1 MEPNYDNYSLDELID
16 ALSQLD
22 ENAFPQRAARL
33 QQLIGE
39 KHRQQSQLVAEREST
54 LSKQAKKAPFE
65 FSGNGGDYFKL
76 WIVNLLLSIVTL
88 GIYSAWAKVRNNQY
102 LLGHTKLEGHSFR
115 YLAKPMQILKGRL
128 IAVAVLIAFSV
139 LSQFFPIAG
148 MLFSLALLVAT
159 PWLILQGMRFS
170 MRMTAYKN
178 VRFSFEGSYF
188 GLLATFVLLPIVG
201 AFTLYLAMPWVFK
214 KMDQYLYSHTTYGGK
229 RFEVNTSSG
238 SYYKASF
245 AGLGLGFVLFIA
257 LFTVLG
263 VGEGFASFNAEG
275 EPDFQLIPILMF
287 YAGAFLVS
295 FMVRALY
302 QSIVLNHLIGET
314 QIEGVVTFK
323 PEIKTGSYMRMMTIN
338 ALMLACTLG
347 LAYPVTQVRKLKYM
361 TNAIGVM
368 LLPGADALTN
378 TVGEGDSAFGEEA
391 AGLFDLDL
399 SIT

>member
-1 MEPNYDNYSLDELID
+1 MEPNYDKYSLTELVD
-16 ALSQLD
+16 ALGQLD
-22 ENAFPQRAARL
+22 ASAFPERAARL
-33 QQLIGE
+33 KQLIAE
-39 KHRQQSQLVAEREST
+39 KHQQQAQAIAERESIF
-54 LSKQAKKAPFE
+54 SKEARKVPLE
-65 FSGNGGDYFKL
+65 FTGTGGDYFKL

-115 YLAKPMQILKGRL
+115 YLAKPMQILKGRV
-128 IAVAVLIAFSV
+128 IAVAVLIGFSV

-148 MLFSLALLVAT
+148 LLFSLGLLVAT

-170 MRMTAYKN
+170 MRMTAYRN

-257 LFTVLG
+257 LFSILG
-263 VGEGFASFNAEG
+263 LGEGLFAYNAEG
-275 EPDFQLIPILMF
+275 EPDFQLVPMLLF
-287 YAGAFLVS
+287 YGAAFLIS

-302 QSIVLNHLIGET
+302 QSMVLNHLIGET
-314 QIEGVVTFK
+314 SIEGVVSFK
-323 PEIKTGSYMRMMTIN
+323 PEIKLGSYMRMMTTN
-338 ALMLACTLG
+338 AVMLACTLG

-361 TNAIGVM
+361 TDAIGVM
-368 LLPGADALTN
+368 LLPGADTLTN